1 MKKRPPSRRQFLD
14 ASLLTI
20 PAVAG
25 AGTDQTPAPGR
36 AAQHIVCIGG
46 HPDDPESGC
55 GGTLARYAA
64 AGHRVTVIYLTRGER
79 GIPGRS
85 LDEAAK
91 IRTAEAQQACKILGA
106 TPVFAGQIDGATEVN
121 AREIERMVALLKP
134 DPPGAVFTHWPID
147 SHPDHQAASLLAIR
161 AWYALKQ
168 SFTMYFFEVNAG
180 SQTIGF
186 RPTVHVDVT
195 ATRDAKKRALVA
207 HHSQRG
213 DEIYRVHHEP
223 MEIFRGR
230 EIGTGAAEA
239 FIRLGR
245 SGGLPETGTKS

>member
-1 MKKRPPSRRQFLD
+1 MNDPHPSRRQFLNT
-14 ASLLTI
+14 SLLAI
-20 PAVAG
+20 PVLG
-25 AGTDQTPAPGR
+25 RQTGGSQIPSGD
-36 AAQHIVCIGG
+36 AQHVVCLGG

-64 AGHRVTVIYLTRGER
+64 VGHRVTVIYLTRGER

-91 IRTAEAQQACKILGA
+91 IRTAEAEQACKILGA
-106 TPVFAGQIDGATEVN
+106 TPAFAGQIDGATEVN
-121 AREIERMVALLKP
+121 AREIERIVSLVKTAAPAAM
-134 DPPGAVFTHWPID
+134 FTHWPID
-147 SHPDHQAASLLAIR
+147 SHPDHQAASLLTMR

-168 SFTMYFFEVNAG
+168 SFPLYFFEVNAG
-180 SQTIGF
+180 SQTIAF

-195 ATRDAKKRALVA
+195 PTRDVKRRALLA
-207 HHSQRG
+207 HVSQRA

-230 EIGTGAAEA
+230 EIGTTAAEA
-239 FIRLGR
+239 FIRLDR
-245 SGGLPETGTKS
+245 SGGLP